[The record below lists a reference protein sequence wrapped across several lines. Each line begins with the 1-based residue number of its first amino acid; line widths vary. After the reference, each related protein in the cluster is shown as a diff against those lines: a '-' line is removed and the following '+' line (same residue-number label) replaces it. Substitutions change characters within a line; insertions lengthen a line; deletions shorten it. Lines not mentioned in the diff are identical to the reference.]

1 MPASAKRRCL
11 APGPL
16 IACNAVRF
24 RHPPHQIPNTVCK
37 THDAREVVID
47 RSRGGDYTERWMEVR
62 FRDPCYDQ
70 LEVDPHYSGGW
81 PPAVVKAY
89 RSRLNYI
96 RQAQDERDLYAWKSL
111 RMEKLQGS
119 RQHQYS
125 MRLNDQWRLVVEFDG
140 NSPNK
145 ALVIVK
151 IEDYH

>member
-1 MPASAKRRCL
+1 ML
-11 APGPL
+11 APAKLSAQRWLP
-16 IACNAVRF
+16 A
-24 RHPPHQIPNTVCK
+24 PPFDPTIKPNQIPHTACK
-37 THDAREVVID
+37 THGTREVVID
-47 RSRGGDYTERWMEVR
+47 RLRKGDYTEKWMEVR

-96 RQAQDERDLYAWKSL
+96 RQAQDERDLYSWRSL

-119 RQHQYS
+119 RQHQHS
-125 MRLNDQWRLVVEFDG
+125 LRLNDQWRLVIEFEG
-140 NSPNK
+140 NSPK
-145 ALVIVK
+145 KTIVIVN

>member
-1 MPASAKRRCL
+1 M
-11 APGPL
+11 
-16 IACNAVRF
+16 
-24 RHPPHQIPNTVCK
+24 
-37 THDAREVVID
+37 ID
-47 RSRGGDYTERWMEVR
+47 RPREGDYTEKWMEVR

-96 RQAQDERDLYAWKSL
+96 RQAQDERDLYSWRSL

-119 RQHQYS
+119 RQHQHS
-125 MRLNDQWRLVVEFDG
+125 LRLNDQWRLVIEFEG
-140 NSPNK
+140 NSPK
-145 ALVIVK
+145 KTIVIVN